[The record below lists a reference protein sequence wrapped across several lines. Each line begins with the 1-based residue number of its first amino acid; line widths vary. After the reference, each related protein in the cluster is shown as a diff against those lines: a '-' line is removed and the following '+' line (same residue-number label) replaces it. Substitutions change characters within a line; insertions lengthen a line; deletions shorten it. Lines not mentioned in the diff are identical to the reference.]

1 MNSESNNLKVNLD
14 PDTLKKV
21 LKDYKK
27 IKKYMRSP
35 IYTIKKMDGNENT
48 ITKLIQELDNM

>member
-1 MNSESNNLKVNLD
+1 MNTDKSELNVNLN
-14 PDTLKKV
+14 PVALKKV

-35 IYTIKKMDGNENT
+35 IYQIKKLDGNEKT
-48 ITKLIQELDNM
+48 VTKLMEYLEDP

>member
-1 MNSESNNLKVNLD
+1 MNTESNELKVNLD
-14 PDTLKKV
+14 PITLKKV

-35 IYTIKKMDGNENT
+35 LYAIKKLDGNEKM
-48 ITKLIQELDNM
+48 ITKLIEEIDDM